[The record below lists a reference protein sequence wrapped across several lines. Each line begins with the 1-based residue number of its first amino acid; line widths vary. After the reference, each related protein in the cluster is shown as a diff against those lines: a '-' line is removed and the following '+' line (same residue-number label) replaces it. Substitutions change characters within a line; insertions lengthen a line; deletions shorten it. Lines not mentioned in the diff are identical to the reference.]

1 MQITKNMKIKH
12 LTIFLLTLITL
23 PICGQYYN
31 RSSYAANKSVRL
43 YSARYNSSLDSMDG
57 FVKNTG
63 VVLIKKNMDL
73 NSSTYQFEMPDNLV
87 STLDKSLN
95 NWGYIFSSNIET
107 NNLQKT
113 IKNYEEE
120 IDKQKRII
128 ENNQEDLNRL
138 RMDTSDPKPGSGNRV
153 YSENNYITTIRNA
166 ENRIEDIKKSIDE
179 TKKLGNTIYVTVEI
193 YDDVATPDG
202 RKQKVSWVN
211 MPGVSYSFLQVENPK
226 LGISHEQYAGFNLKY
241 MFTRG
246 KSYIE
251 IGVLKPLS
259 ILTSIEQQDPTLSN
273 TKNDF
278 FLIQFGQDFYSR
290 HFGRGKRKFL
300 NLYSGYTIGVM
311 LPNQYNDI
319 KQKSVP
325 VGSLSI
331 GVELLKTKHVL
342 LDTRAAYFLPI
353 NDENRNTRGLLYNAS
368 LNFVF

>member
-1 MQITKNMKIKH
+1 MKIRH
-12 LTIFLLTLITL
+12 ITILLLISIAL
-23 PICGQYYN
+23 PISGQYYN
-31 RSSYAANKSVRL
+31 RSSYAANKSARL
-43 YSARYNSSLDSMDG
+43 YSARYNSSLDSMDE
-57 FVKNTG
+57 FVNKHG

-73 NSSTYQFEMPDNLV
+73 NSSTYQFEMPENLV
-87 STLDKSLN
+87 SVLDQNLN
-95 NWGYIFSSNIET
+95 EWGYIFSSNIET

-120 IDKQKRII
+120 IVKQERII
-128 ENNQEDLNRL
+128 ENNKEDLL
-138 RMDTSDPKPGSGNRV
+138 RIQNDTQSNDPKNGFSSGNHR
-153 YSENNYITTIRNA
+153 YNENNYVTTIRNA
-166 ENRIEDIKKSIDE
+166 ENRIEDIRKSIDE
-179 TKKLGNTIYVTVEI
+179 INKLSSTIYVTVEI

-211 MPGVSYSFLQVENPK
+211 MPGVSYSFLQIENPK
-226 LGISHEQYAGFNLKY
+226 TGISHDQYAGFNLKY

-259 ILTSIEQQDPTLSN
+259 TLTTVEQLDPVLSN

-300 NLYSGYTIGVM
+300 NLYSGYTVGVM

-331 GVELLKTKHVL
+331 GIELLKTKHIL
-342 LDTRAAYFLPI
+342 LDSRAAYFLPI
-353 NDENRNTRGLLYNAS
+353 NEENRNTRGILYNAS